1 MKKTN
6 NIHKILLHH
15 PLNPYGVTDG
25 ALQQVLVES
34 KQLEMIDGLK
44 KRLVTIQD
52 QFIRALIDNDQEGE
66 ESQIKGIAGAIS
78 WATSY
83 EYMLSVLRIQIALHG
98 TRSEAIIFSAFAENG
113 VSRENVTDV
122 LKMISEQV
130 ENTEKSLEKIREF
143 VTGQV

>member
-1 MKKTN
+1 MENVK
-6 NIHKILLHH
+6 
-15 PLNPYGVTDG
+15 
-25 ALQQVLVES
+25 S
-34 KQLEMIDGLK
+34 KQMEMIDSLK

-83 EYMLSVLRIQIALHG
+83 EYMLSVLRVQIALHG